1 MIAPFLFLFS
11 FSLIALVIAA
21 LTDLRERLVS
31 NKLTYLMVAVGLS
44 AHAAWALLAG
54 DYWVLLNCLIATVGI
69 FAFSLLLYRL
79 GVWAGGDV
87 KLFAGIAALNPFNPA
102 ILSRAG
108 IVPSPL
114 FAPVELPVFP
124 FTLFIFSMIAMLPY
138 GIFLALRR
146 LKEHKQHSGK
156 IIAALKLF
164 GAGFAVVAVLG
175 GWAFL
180 SGMKDASFA
189 FSGILA
195 IWSLLFLFRLYGISK
210 VLMRKTVKVSELK
223 DGMIVGETIV
233 ERGGR
238 IEREAEL
245 SITKLINQFGG
256 NKSRERKKK
265 EEVIVSA
272 MRAGGVTVEEI
283 KRLQKLAKQGK
294 MPDTITIK
302 ESAPFVPAVL
312 IAYAALSIIGDFVW
326 GLLF

>member
-11 FSLIALVIAA
+11 FSLIALIIAA

-31 NKLTYLMVAVGLS
+31 NRLTYLMVAVGLS
-44 AHAAWALLAG
+44 AHAVWALLAG
-54 DYWVLLNCLIATVGI
+54 DYSIILNCLIATIGI
-69 FAFSLLLYRL
+69 FVFSLLLYRL

-87 KLFAGIAALNPFNPA
+87 KLFAGIAALNPFSPA

-108 IVPSPL
+108 IVSSPL
-114 FAPVELPVFP
+114 FAPIELPVFP

-146 LKEHKQHSGK
+146 LGEHRQHSGK

-180 SGMKDASFA
+180 SGMKEAAFA
-189 FSGILA
+189 FLGILA
-195 IWSLLFLFRLYGISK
+195 LWGMLFLFRLYGISK
-210 VLMRKTVKVSELK
+210 VLMRKTIKVSELK

-233 ERGGR
+233 ERGGK

-283 KRLQKLAKQGK
+283 KRLQQLAKQGK
-294 MPDTITIK
+294 MSDTITIK